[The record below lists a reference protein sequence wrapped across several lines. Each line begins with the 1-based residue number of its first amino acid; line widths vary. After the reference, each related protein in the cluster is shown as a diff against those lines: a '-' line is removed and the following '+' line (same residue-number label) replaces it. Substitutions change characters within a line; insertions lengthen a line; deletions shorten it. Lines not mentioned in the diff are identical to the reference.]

1 MSNLR
6 EWMSDEEVG
15 HLPATGIVWRPGFE
29 YGVKASGI
37 IASPSGNATRAF
49 GHSSRLDLDDWS
61 LLRDPVLAR
70 Y

>member
-1 MSNLR
+1 MKRLGTCRLLESY
-6 EWMSDEEVG
+6 G
-15 HLPATGIVWRPGFE
+15 APGFE